1 MSFRHNGNPIHAS
14 LTERRIIS
22 AVSKDNGIG
31 FCIAC
36 GRKAK
41 GFVEPDAEGYTC
53 GFARCAGATVYGAE
67 QLLLLTVA

>member
-14 LTERRIIS
+14 LTERRIVS
-22 AVSKDNGIG
+22 AVRKNNGIG
-31 FCIAC
+31 FCIVC

-41 GFVEPDAEGYTC
+41 SFCEPDLEGATC
-53 GFARCAGATVYGAE
+53 EFARCAGATVYGAE